1 MRPGF
6 GGGGARVLAL
16 WRLVWVLLATLLV
29 ACGPAPVGPLKVGLN
44 PWVGYDPLVLAR
56 DKSLLDARK
65 VKVVELSSSSDS
77 LRQFRNGQLD
87 AAALTL
93 DEALRLADAGED
105 IRIIAVLSMSAGAD
119 VVMARQDIR
128 SPADLRGR
136 HIAVERT
143 TVGALMLQRLLQAG
157 GLAMG
162 DVFVHNMEASQHLS
176 ALRSGLV
183 EAAVTFEPLAG
194 TMRVEGF
201 RSVFD
206 SRQMP
211 GEIADVIVVHAR
223 TLASRPDQ
231 VLELARG
238 WRRGLEVFQKEPQ
251 LSAELLSAGVD
262 LSPADYLST
271 LKGLR
276 FVDDH
281 ENRALLGGR
290 PRLLGQ
296 RVEGLALTL
305 QMMGLLRDRPD
316 WGRLLEEDWSQRLAD
331 GTEDLS

>member
-16 WRLVWVLLATLLV
+16 WRHVWVLLATFLV

-56 DKSLLDARK
+56 DKGLVDARK

-194 TMRVEGF
+194 TMRAEGF

-271 LKGLR
+271 LKGLQ
-276 FVDDH
+276 FVDGR
-281 ENRALLGGR
+281 ENRALLGGQ

-316 WGRLLEEDWSQRLAD
+316 WGLLLEEDWPQRLAD